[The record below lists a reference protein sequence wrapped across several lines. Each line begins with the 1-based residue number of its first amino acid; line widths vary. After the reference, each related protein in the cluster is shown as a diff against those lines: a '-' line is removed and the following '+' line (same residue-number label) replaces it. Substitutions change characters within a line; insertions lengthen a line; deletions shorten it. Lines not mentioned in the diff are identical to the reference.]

1 MPSTILWQAAKIG
14 VEAGHDDLTRKAL
27 LRQRLNRAAGSA
39 VVGGQNAGDVVAV
52 GDKAVLGVL
61 QRVLSGPAVAP
72 LIDNDLDV
80 TLVDV
85 GLKDGHLAVAHKQ
98 SVVVFGR
105 AGNQEVVAGGCVLN
119 SELCLKYA
127 DGVAVEA
134 DIEVQLA
141 VIDHTVVCNDGDL
154 RLMRGL
160 DDGAGS
166 VAVLRDHDER
176 VNALRDEIFTLRI
189 LQLFVA
195 VGRLDN
201 QLCAKLVG
209 FLLHILCAAFPLFFL
224 HRCEGYANGDAVLAR
239 IGIIV
244 RGAGIGVSFAQPA
257 NRVRMVTA
265 TSSNAKNFAF
275 IFIPPFS

>member
-1 MPSTILWQAAKIG
+1 M
-14 VEAGHDDLTRKAL
+14 
-27 LRQRLNRAAGSA
+27 
-39 VVGGQNAGDVVAV
+39 
-52 GDKAVLGVL
+52 

-80 TLVDV
+80 ALVDV

-98 SVVVFGR
+98 SVVVCGR

-244 RGAGIGVSFAQPA
+244 RGAGIGGVLCAARKQGQDGYCDQQQCQKFRFHLHSSVFVIRMPA
-257 NRVRMVTA
+257 A
-265 TSSNAKNFAF
+265 SAF
-275 IFIPPFS
+275 TLAVFVEVENL